1 MLAAAAL
8 AAATTALAKL
18 PPVDDAGKAK
28 AAEAAAKA
36 AWQGKQDAYLL
47 CKAQDRIAA
56 RYKSG
61 HPAQAKVAAAEAASG
76 AAMAAKM
83 PASTPATAST
93 QGSATP
99 VAAVANPAP
108 AIPSC
113 ADPGPFAYA
122 PPDQKPL
129 ETSGAHS
136 PAANATSPPSVRAE
150 SGTMTSGKASGAP
163 APGGA
168 PAAARK

>member
-1 MLAAAAL
+1 MTRWMLTALAL
-8 AAATTALAKL
+8 AAATTTVLAKL
-18 PPVDDAGKAK
+18 PPVDDAAKAK

-36 AWQGKQDAYLL
+36 GWQGKQDAYLL

-56 RYKSG
+56 RYKSS
-61 HPAQAKVAAAEAASG
+61 HPAQAKVAAMEAASG
-76 AAMAAKM
+76 AAIAARM
-83 PASTPATAST
+83 PASTPATAPT

-108 AIPSC
+108 AIPGC

-122 PPDQKPL
+122 PPEQKPL

-136 PAANATSPPSVRAE
+136 PAANATSPPSNRTTSAE
-150 SGTMTSGKASGAP
+150 MAPAKSGTASKP
-163 APGGA
+163 
-168 PAAARK
+168 